1 MNRNVEQFLALK
13 HIDGVTIAI
22 VRALMEHGVLDWD
35 RADHQDES
43 AGFSADLD
51 VAISAQPEGNG
62 HTLTILINRYDVPA
76 MQRTEN
82 GLDLYPPEE
91 ITVRIPADLYDEI
104 ERAAAQAPGPL
115 AA

>member
-1 MNRNVEQFLALK
+1 MNHTQQFLALK
-13 HIDGVTIAI
+13 HIDAVTVAM
-22 VRALMEHGVLDWD
+22 VRALNEHGVLDWD
-35 RADHQDES
+35 RADHQDQS

-51 VAISAQPEGNG
+51 VAISARPEGDG
-62 HTLTILINRYDVPA
+62 HVLCILINRYDVPA

-91 ITVRIPADLYDEI
+91 ITLKIPPDLYEEI
-104 ERAAAQAPGPL
+104 ERAAAGTAPGPL